1 MNELSDSL
9 FHIWIL
15 FLTMET
21 SNLLIINYFAFLYS
35 FSLFLFRFL
44 FLILEKRMRL
54 LLCV

>member
-21 SNLLIINYFAFLYS
+21 SNLLIINYFDFLYS

-54 LLCV
+54 LLCD